1 MNVEIGAEDGLF
13 PEKEYIS
20 GIFVALQGIPA
31 DDLLAAKLNSSSIE
45 ILLWLGCHAWQQ
57 PLIHQDDAELGWQ
70 GAQVQIQTAAPS
82 PSLCL
87 RIQQAATEWFRFRL
101 FFRELAV
108 HGQTP
113 PARTSCLPS
122 LLVVHLAAIPAR
134 VVENQGWSNSRTSHG
149 GYSGYS
155 AGKSGSG

>member
-57 PLIHQDDAELGWQ
+57 PLIHQDDAELG
-70 GAQVQIQTAAPS
+70 
-82 PSLCL
+82 
-87 RIQQAATEWFRFRL
+87 
-101 FFRELAV
+101 
-108 HGQTP
+108 
-113 PARTSCLPS
+113 
-122 LLVVHLAAIPAR
+122 
-134 VVENQGWSNSRTSHG
+134 
-149 GYSGYS
+149 
-155 AGKSGSG
+155 